1 MRIYRSGSMTS
12 RNPIR
17 GKLLT
22 VEEVA
27 ERLGVSVRYVRHQV
41 FQRRIPF
48 VKIGRLVRIDERE
61 LEAYIDQA
69 RVPPEEGEWSA

>member
-1 MRIYRSGSMTS
+1 MTT
-12 RNPIR
+12 RNPDG

-22 VEEVA
+22 IEEVA

-41 FQRRIPF
+41 FQRRIAF
-48 VKIGRLVRIDERE
+48 VKIGRLVRIDAGE

-69 RVPPEEGEWSA
+69 RVPPKHGEWPS